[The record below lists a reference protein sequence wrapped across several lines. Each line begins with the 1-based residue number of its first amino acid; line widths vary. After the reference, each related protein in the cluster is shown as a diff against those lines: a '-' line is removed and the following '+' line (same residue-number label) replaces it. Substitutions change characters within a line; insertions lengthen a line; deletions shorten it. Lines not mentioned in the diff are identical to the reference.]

1 MKDHRR
7 FKDKHNEER
16 PRNKGPRQRHQS
28 HDTSDEETIDLR
40 MLRNGNIDD
49 LLELIESTQ
58 SK

>member
-7 FKDKHNEER
+7 FKDNHEER
-16 PRNKGPRQRHQS
+16 PRTKGQRQRYQFNDDS
-28 HDTSDEETIDLR
+28 NDEETIDLR
-40 MLRNGNIDD
+40 MLRNRDVDD

>member
-7 FKDKHNEER
+7 FKDINEER
-16 PRNKGPRQRHQS
+16 PRTKGQRQRHQLQ
-28 HDTSDEETIDLR
+28 DDSDEETIDLR
-40 MLRNGNIDD
+40 MLRNRNIDD